1 MSIESLVTALTA
13 AKFNVFLNEA
23 PDGTE
28 CPYVV
33 LDQITHPNFAADN
46 KTFGK
51 TTSLN
56 IRLIES
62 EVHDWNLIKTLE
74 DTLDSIPLVYSSE
87 DLSLPSEHVCEMLY
101 EITFYGGIK

>member
-1 MSIESLVTALTA
+1 MSIENLITVLTT

-33 LDQITHPNFAADN
+33 LTQITHPNFAADN

-51 TTSLN
+51 TTSLEL
-56 IRLIES
+56 RLVES
-62 EVHDWNLIKTLE
+62 EVHDWSLIKTLE
-74 DTLDSIPLVYSSE
+74 DTLDAIPLPYSSE
-87 DLSLPSEHVCEMLY
+87 DLSLPSEHVCETRYDL
-101 EITFYGGIK
+101 TFYGGIK